1 MKTRISEHQSRGL
14 LNNPHRG
21 SEELEKRPFIAFFY
35 AFFLLEWNRFI
46 RPRNMIIWLCSLLL
60 ITAFVNKGVNQYKAI
75 PGKIQKFNQIQEN
88 YFKSIKNYKQY
99 AWYGVRMLFFPS
111 PCGILF
117 QNTTVPGDA
126 LAKVDSIVTVQLV
139 NNLKGKAAASG
150 TDNGKIDFSRIVIW
164 LFNLFALWYGY
175 ESLQARDFILSL
187 SGPGSR
193 FRVFFSIVVSRFIL
207 FSGAYAC
214 MFGCVLFW
222 IKSRGIQLSS
232 ADYKALCGYLL
243 VALVMLLFF
252 FICGVIYGTFRST
265 AVSFA
270 CILGTLIV
278 MVFLVPG
285 LVGEI
290 AGKNFPDT
298 IEDYKTEMEK
308 IKNIDDF
315 EITSAEKHGQFDRG
329 NMEIAKKVIE
339 GYKNNYFNRV
349 VKREDRLMKQMQRA
363 MDRANRLAVLFPT
376 TFFLLTGNEV
386 SGKGYAG
393 YMEFY
398 DYVKNMWFEFAMFW
412 IDRVFYHDPKVMV
425 YFLQGDENIFRS
437 KSRLP
442 ENFKTGMVLQTIV
455 IIILFCIA
463 YLRFKKWLHPA
474 PRKAEVFAAAAIDFN
489 NGKQYTIK
497 VDHIDFSRQLLN
509 RFYDQDK
516 GLKWEL
522 TIDNKDVQ
530 DILKRDFFYIPNAA
544 QIPGEIKVKNLLMLY
559 KRLFKPPDPVTI
571 ETIKAI
577 DKKIMNTRFRKLD
590 NYDKAVILLILSR
603 LTGTRVYIFIDFAA
617 GVPGSLRNGL
627 WDNAAKLGT
636 KDSIMIDMVSTDCY
650 WLETH
655 EFITVAYRHGKYE
668 IKKTSS
674 S

>member
-1 MKTRISEHQSRGL
+1 MKTRISEHQNRGH
-14 LNNPHRG
+14 LNSPPQG
-21 SEELEKRPFIAFFY
+21 IEELEKKSFIATFY

-88 YFKSIKNYKQY
+88 YLKSIKNYKQY

-117 QNTTVPGDA
+117 QNTTIPGDA
-126 LAKVDSIVTVQLV
+126 LAKVDSIVTVQMV

-150 TDNGKIDFSRIVIW
+150 MDNGKIDFSRIVIW

-175 ESLQARDFILSL
+175 ESLQTRDFILSS

-193 FRVFFSIVVSRFIL
+193 FRVFFSIVASRFIL
-207 FSGAYAC
+207 FAGAYAC
-214 MFGCVLFW
+214 MSGCVLLW
-222 IKSRGIQLSS
+222 VKARGIQLSS
-232 ADYKALCGYLL
+232 TDYKALCGYLL
-243 VALVMLLFF
+243 VTLIMLLFF

-265 AVSFA
+265 AISFA
-270 CILGTLIV
+270 CILGTLIIL
-278 MVFLVPG
+278 VFLVPG
-285 LVGEI
+285 LIGEI
-290 AGKNFPDT
+290 AGKNFPDA

-315 EITSAEKHGQFDRG
+315 EKTSAEKHGQFDRG
-329 NMEIAKKVIE
+329 DIE
-339 GYKNNYFNRV
+339 KEQNLIEMYRDNYFNRV
-349 VKREDRLMKQMQRA
+349 VKQEERLMKQMQRA
-363 MDRANRLAVLFPT
+363 MHRANKLAILFPT

-398 DYVKNMWFEFAMFW
+398 DYVKKMWFDFAMFW
-412 IDRVFYHDPKVMV
+412 IDRVFYHDHKVMV
-425 YFLQGDENIFRS
+425 YFLKGDENIFRS

-455 IIILFCIA
+455 IIILFFIA
-463 YLRFKKWLHPA
+463 YIRFKKWLHPA
-474 PRKAEVFAAAAIDFN
+474 PKKAGAFAAAAIDFN
-489 NGKQYTIK
+489 KGKQYTIK

-509 RFYDQDK
+509 RFYGQYK
-516 GLKWEL
+516 GLKWKL

-530 DILKRDFFYIPNAA
+530 DILKQEFFYIPNAA
-544 QIPGEIKVKNLLMLY
+544 QIPGEIKVKDLLMLY

-571 ETIKAI
+571 ETINAI
-577 DKKIMNTRFRKLD
+577 DKKMMNSRFRQLD
-590 NYDKAVILLILSR
+590 NYNKAVILLILSR
-603 LTGTRVYIFIDFAA
+603 LTGAKVYIFIDFAA

-627 WDNAAKLGT
+627 YDYAAKLGT
-636 KDSIMIDMVSTDCY
+636 KDCILIDMVSTDCY
-650 WLETH
+650 WLDTH

-668 IKKTSS
+668 IKKA
-674 S
+674 

>member
-1 MKTRISEHQSRGL
+1 V
-14 LNNPHRG
+14 
-21 SEELEKRPFIAFFY
+21 
-35 AFFLLEWNRFI
+35 
-46 RPRNMIIWLCSLLL
+46 
-60 ITAFVNKGVNQYKAI
+60 AFVNKGINQYKAI

-88 YFKSIKNYKQY
+88 YLKSIKNYKQF

-126 LAKVDSIVTVQLV
+126 LAKVDSIVTVQMV

-150 TDNGKIDFSRIVIW
+150 MDNGKIDFSRIVIW

-175 ESLQARDFILSL
+175 EALKARDFILSL

-193 FRVFFSIVVSRFIL
+193 FRVFFSIVASRFIL
-207 FSGAYAC
+207 FAGAYAC
-214 MFGCVLFW
+214 MFGCVLLW
-222 IKSRGIQLSS
+222 IKARGIELSS
-232 ADYKALCGYLL
+232 ADFKALCGYLL
-243 VALVMLLFF
+243 VTLVMLLFF
-252 FICGVIYGTFRST
+252 FLFGVIYGTFRST
-265 AVSFA
+265 AISLA
-270 CILGTLIV
+270 CILGTLIIL
-278 MVFLVPG
+278 VFLVPG

-290 AGKNFPDT
+290 AVKNFPDT

-308 IKNIDDF
+308 IKEIDDF
-315 EITSAEKHGQFDRG
+315 EKTSAEKQGKFDRG
-329 NMEIAKKVIE
+329 NIEKAKKVIE

-349 VKREDRLMKQMQRA
+349 VKREDRLMKQIQHA

-393 YMEFY
+393 YMGFY
-398 DYVKNMWFEFAMFW
+398 DYVKKMWFDFAMFW

-425 YFLQGDENIFRS
+425 YFLKGDENIFRS

-442 ENFKTGMVLQTIV
+442 KNFKTGVALQTII
-455 IIILFCIA
+455 IIILFFIA

-474 PRKAEVFAAAAIDFN
+474 PKKADAFAKAAIDFN

-509 RFYDQDK
+509 RFYGCDK
-516 GLKWEL
+516 GLKWKL
-522 TIDNKDVQ
+522 TIDEKELQ
-530 DILKRDFFYIPNAA
+530 DILKKDFFYIPNAV
-544 QIPGEIKVKNLLMLY
+544 QIPGEIKVKDLLMLY
-559 KRLFKPPDPVTI
+559 KRLFKPPDPVTR
-571 ETIKAI
+571 EVIKAI
-577 DKKIMNTRFRKLD
+577 EKKVFNSRFCKLD

-603 LTGTRVYIFIDFAA
+603 LTGARLYIFIDFAA

-627 WDNAAKLGT
+627 WDYADKMGAK
-636 KDSIMIDMVSTDCY
+636 DCIMIDMVSTDCY

-655 EFITVAYRHGKYE
+655 EFITVAYRDGKYE
-668 IKKTSS
+668 IKTASS
-674 S
+674 